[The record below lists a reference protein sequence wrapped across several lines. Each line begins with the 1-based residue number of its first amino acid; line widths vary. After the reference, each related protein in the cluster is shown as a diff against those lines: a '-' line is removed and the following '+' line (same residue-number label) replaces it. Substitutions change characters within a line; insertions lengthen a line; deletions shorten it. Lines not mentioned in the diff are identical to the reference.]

1 MYYIYWAIMNI
12 LTIFIFIL
20 IIILSYAVYKLMTKT
35 TTNVSGFSDAS
46 KSLSVPCAKFG
57 SSQNYGYSVWIYID
71 SWQNTVP
78 SANND
83 TNLKKNILTRCVGT
97 AAAFNLYLDNAQNN
111 LKLLMSNNTKSCD
124 IKNIKLQKWVNITMS
139 VYGNTVDLY
148 LDGKLVRT
156 CVLTAIPIQL
166 KNEDTLYV
174 GGAYTKSTTACNG
187 ASDGD
192 LRGYIS
198 NVVYKSAY
206 FTPEEAWNIYS
217 AGYSGAGMFDFV
229 NRYKLSFSVIK
240 DDQTLGQVTI

>member
-1 MYYIYWAIMNI
+1 
-12 LTIFIFIL
+12 
-20 IIILSYAVYKLMTKT
+20 MTKT

-46 KSLSVPCAKFG
+46 KSLSVPCSNFG
-57 SSQNYGYSVWIYID
+57 LSQNYGYSVWIYVD
-71 SWQNTVP
+71 SWKNT
-78 SANND
+78 ATD
-83 TNLKKNILTRCVGT
+83 KEFKKNILTRCNGT
-97 AAAFNLYLDNAQNN
+97 TATSATVFNLYLDNAQNN
-111 LKLLMSNNTKSCD
+111 LKLKMSNNANMCE

-156 CVLTAIPIQL
+156 CVLNAIP
-166 KNEDTLYV
+166 NPPATTDTLFV
-174 GGAYTKSTTACNG
+174 GGASGCA

-198 NVVYKSAY
+198 NVVYKSDY

-229 NRYKLSFSVIK
+229 NRYKLNFSVIK
-240 DDQTLGQVTI
+240 DDQTLGQISF

>member
-1 MYYIYWAIMNI
+1 MNI

-20 IIILSYAVYKLMTKT
+20 VVILIYAVYKLMTKT

-46 KSLSVPCAKFG
+46 KSLSVPCSKFG
-57 SSQNYGYSVWIYID
+57 ANTNYGYSVWIYVD
-71 SWQNTVP
+71 SWITNSAP
-78 SANND
+78 SSLPSHD
-83 TNLKKNILTRCVGT
+83 LRKNILTRCVGS

-156 CVLTAIPIQL
+156 CVLTDIPIGP
-166 KNEDTLYV
+166 KIEDTLFV
-174 GGAYTKSTTACNG
+174 GGTIKSCA

-198 NVVYKSAY
+198 NVVYKSDY

-229 NRYKLSFSVIK
+229 NRYKLNFSIIK
-240 DDQTLGQVTI
+240 DDQTLGGVTI

>member
-1 MYYIYWAIMNI
+1 MNI

-20 IIILSYAVYKLMTKT
+20 VVILIYAVYKLMTKT

-57 SSQNYGYSVWIYID
+57 ANANYGYSVWIYVD
-71 SWQNTVP
+71 SWITP
-78 SANND
+78 SSE
-83 TNLKKNILTRCVGT
+83 TKLGKNILTRCVGS
-97 AAAFNLYLDNAQNN
+97 APVFNLYLDNAQNN
-111 LKLLMSNNTKSCD
+111 LKLLMSGTTKPCD

-156 CVLTAIPIQL
+156 CVLTAIPTIQPTI
-166 KNEDTLYV
+166 NDTLFV
-174 GGAYTKSTTACNG
+174 GGGIKACV

-198 NVVYKSAY
+198 NVVYKSDY

-229 NRYKLSFSVIK
+229 NRYKLNFSVIK

>member
-1 MYYIYWAIMNI
+1 MNI

-20 IIILSYAVYKLMTKT
+20 VVILIYAVYKLMTKT

-46 KSLSVPCAKFG
+46 KTLSVPCAKFG
-57 SSQNYGYSVWIYID
+57 ASTNYGYSVWIYVD
-71 SWQNTVP
+71 SWQNT
-78 SANND
+78 ATND
-83 TNLKKNILTRCVGT
+83 AISKKNILTRCVGT
-97 AAAFNLYLDNAQNN
+97 AAGTAPAFKLYLDNAQNN
-111 LKLLMSNNTKSCD
+111 LKLLMGNNTKSCD

-156 CVLTAIPIQL
+156 CVLTAMPLPL
-166 KNEDTLYV
+166 KTEDTLFV
-174 GGAYTKSTTACNG
+174 GGAYTETACSV

-198 NVVYKSAY
+198 NVVYKSDY

-229 NRYKLSFSVIK
+229 NRYKLNFSVIK

>member
-1 MYYIYWAIMNI
+1 MNI

-20 IIILSYAVYKLMTKT
+20 VIVLIYVVYKLMTKT

-57 SSQNYGYSVWIYID
+57 LSQNYGYSVWIYVD
-71 SWQNTVP
+71 SWQNTA
-78 SANND
+78 SGTD
-83 TNLKKNILTRCVGT
+83 FKKNILTRCNGT
-97 AAAFNLYLDNAQNN
+97 TGPVFNLYLDNAQNN
-111 LKLLMSNNTKSCD
+111 LKLQMSNNTDKICD

-156 CVLTAIPIQL
+156 CVLIKLPTTPTS
-166 KNEDTLYV
+166 EDTLFV
-174 GGAYTKSTTACNG
+174 GGATSKCTTQ
-187 ASDGD
+187 DGD
-192 LRGYIS
+192 LHGYIS
-198 NVVYKSAY
+198 NVVYKSDY
-206 FTPEEAWNIYS
+206 FTPEEAWDIYS

-229 NRYKLSFSVIK
+229 NRYKLNFSVIK

>member
-1 MYYIYWAIMNI
+1 
-12 LTIFIFIL
+12 L
-20 IIILSYAVYKLMTKT
+20 IYAVYKLMTKT

-57 SSQNYGYSVWIYID
+57 ANANYGYSVWIYVD
-71 SWQNTVP
+71 SWITP
-78 SANND
+78 SSE
-83 TNLKKNILTRCVGT
+83 TKLGKNILTRCVGS
-97 AAAFNLYLDNAQNN
+97 APAFNLYLDNAQNN
-111 LKLLMSNNTKSCD
+111 LKLLMSGTTKPCD

-156 CVLTAIPIQL
+156 CVLTAIPTIQPTI
-166 KNEDTLYV
+166 NDTLFV
-174 GGAYTKSTTACNG
+174 GGGIKACV

-198 NVVYKSAY
+198 NVVYKSDY

-229 NRYKLSFSVIK
+229 NRYKLNFSVIK

>member
-1 MYYIYWAIMNI
+1 MNI

-20 IIILSYAVYKLMTKT
+20 VVILIYAVYKLMTKT

-57 SSQNYGYSVWIYID
+57 ANTNYGYSVWIYVD
-71 SWQNTVP
+71 SWITSSSDTV
-78 SANND
+78 
-83 TNLKKNILTRCVGT
+83 LKKNILTRCVGN
-97 AAAFNLYLDNAQNN
+97 APAFNLYLDNAQNN

-156 CVLTAIPIQL
+156 CVLTDIPNGPKI
-166 KNEDTLYV
+166 EDTLFV
-174 GGAYTKSTTACNG
+174 GGAYTITKGACKG
-187 ASDGD
+187 DSEGD

-198 NVVYKSAY
+198 NVVYKSDY

-229 NRYKLSFSVIK
+229 NRYKLNFSVIK
-240 DDQTLGQVTI
+240 DDQTLGGVTIG

>member
-1 MYYIYWAIMNI
+1 MNI

-20 IIILSYAVYKLMTKT
+20 IVILIYAVYKLMTKS

-46 KSLSVPCAKFG
+46 KSLTVPCAKFG
-57 SSQNYGYSVWIYID
+57 ASANYGYSVWIYVD
-71 SWQNTVP
+71 SWQNTVA
-78 SANND
+78 SSNE
-83 TNLKKNILTRCVGT
+83 TLLKKNILTRCVGT
-97 AAAFNLYLDNAQNN
+97 APAFNLYLDNAQNN

-124 IKNIKLQKWVNITMS
+124 IKNIKIQKWVNITMS

-156 CVLTAIPIQL
+156 CVLTAMPIPLRI
-166 KNEDTLYV
+166 EDTLFV
-174 GGAYTKSTTACNG
+174 GGAYTKSPNACTI

-198 NVVYKSAY
+198 NVVYKSDY

-217 AGYSGAGMFDFV
+217 AGYSGAGTFDFV
-229 NRYKLSFSVIK
+229 NRYKLNFSVIK

>member
-1 MYYIYWAIMNI
+1 MNI

-20 IIILSYAVYKLMTKT
+20 VIILIYAVYKLMTKP

-46 KSLSVPCAKFG
+46 KSLSVPCSKFG
-57 SSQNYGYSVWIYID
+57 ANTSYGYSVWIYVD
-71 SWQNTVP
+71 LWQNTAVGTDP
-78 SANND
+78 
-83 TNLKKNILTRCVGT
+83 TLKKNILTRCNGT
-97 AAAFNLYLDNAQNN
+97 APVFNLYLDNAQNN
-111 LKLLMSNNTKSCD
+111 LKLLMSGTTKPCD

-156 CVLTAIPIQL
+156 CVLTAIPTPAPAIS
-166 KNEDTLYV
+166 DTLFV
-174 GGAYTKSTTACNG
+174 GGGIKSCVT
-187 ASDGD
+187 SDGD

-198 NVVYKSAY
+198 NVVYKSDY

-229 NRYKLSFSVIK
+229 NRYKLNFSVIK

>member
-1 MYYIYWAIMNI
+1 MNI
-12 LTIFIFIL
+12 LTVFIFIL
-20 IIILSYAVYKLMTKT
+20 IVILIYAVFKLMTKT

-57 SSQNYGYSVWIYID
+57 ASANYGYSVWIYVD
-71 SWQNTVP
+71 SWQNTG
-78 SANND
+78 SD
-83 TNLKKNILTRCVGT
+83 TVLKKNILTRCVGN

-166 KNEDTLYV
+166 KTEDTLFV
-174 GGAYTKSTTACNG
+174 GGAYTKSTTVCKG
-187 ASDGD
+187 DSDGD

-198 NVVYKSAY
+198 NVVYKSDY

>member
-1 MYYIYWAIMNI
+1 MNI

-20 IIILSYAVYKLMTKT
+20 VVILIYAVYKLMTKT

-57 SSQNYGYSVWIYID
+57 ANTNYGYSVWIYVD
-71 SWQNTVP
+71 SWITSSSDAV
-78 SANND
+78 
-83 TNLKKNILTRCVGT
+83 LKKNILTRCVGP
-97 AAAFNLYLDNAQNN
+97 APAFNLYLDNAQNN

-156 CVLTAIPIQL
+156 CVLTAMPTIQPTI
-166 KNEDTLYV
+166 NDTLFV
-174 GGAYTKSTTACNG
+174 GGAYTITNG
-187 ASDGD
+187 ACKGDSEGD

-198 NVVYKSAY
+198 NVVYKSDY

-229 NRYKLSFSVIK
+229 NRYKLNFSVIK
-240 DDQTLGQVTI
+240 DDQTLGGVTI

>member
-1 MYYIYWAIMNI
+1 MNI

-20 IIILSYAVYKLMTKT
+20 VVILIYAVYKLMTKT

-57 SSQNYGYSVWIYID
+57 ANANYGYSVWIYVD
-71 SWQNTVP
+71 SWITP
-78 SANND
+78 SSE
-83 TNLKKNILTRCVGT
+83 TKLGKNILTRCVGS
-97 AAAFNLYLDNAQNN
+97 APAFNLYLDNAQNN
-111 LKLLMSNNTKSCD
+111 LKLLMSGTTKPCD

-156 CVLTAIPIQL
+156 CVLTAIPTIQPTI
-166 KNEDTLYV
+166 NDTLFV
-174 GGAYTKSTTACNG
+174 GGGIKACV

-198 NVVYKSAY
+198 NVVYKSDY

-229 NRYKLSFSVIK
+229 NRYKLNFSVIK

>member
-1 MYYIYWAIMNI
+1 MNI
-12 LTIFIFIL
+12 LNIFIILLIL
-20 IIILSYAVYKLMTKT
+20 ILCYVVYKLMTKT

-46 KSLSVPCAKFG
+46 KSLSVPCSKFG
-57 SSQNYGYSVWIYID
+57 ANANYGYSVWIYVD
-71 SWQNTVP
+71 LWQNTATGTDP
-78 SANND
+78 P
-83 TNLKKNILTRCVGT
+83 LKKNILTRCGT
-97 AAAFNLYLDNAQNN
+97 SAPVFNLYLDNAQNN
-111 LKLLMSNNTKSCD
+111 LKLKMNNNAKPCD

-156 CVLTAIPIQL
+156 CVLTKLPTIQPTI
-166 KNEDTLYV
+166 NDTLFV
-174 GGAYTKSTTACNG
+174 GGTTACKG
-187 ASDGD
+187 DSEGD

-198 NVVYKSAY
+198 NVVYKSDY

-229 NRYKLSFSVIK
+229 NRYKLNFSVIK

>member
-12 LTIFIFIL
+12 LTIFIIIL
-20 IIILSYAVYKLMTKT
+20 ILILSYAVYKLITKT
-35 TTNVSGFSDAS
+35 TTNVSAFSDAS
-46 KSLSVPCAKFG
+46 KTLSVPCAKFG
-57 SSQNYGYSVWIYID
+57 ASTNYGYSVWIYVD
-71 SWQNTVP
+71 SWQNTVDP
-78 SANND
+78 TKNS
-83 TNLKKNILTRCVGT
+83 THLKKNILTRCVGS

-111 LKLLMSNNTKSCD
+111 LKLLMSNNAKSCD
-124 IKNIKLQKWVNITMS
+124 VKNIKLQKWVNITMS

-156 CVLTAIPIQL
+156 CVLTLPPTQL
-166 KNEDTLYV
+166 RNEDMLFV
-174 GGAYTKSTTACNG
+174 GGAYNLSAPCT

-198 NVVYKSAY
+198 NVVYKSSY

-240 DDQTLGQVTI
+240 DDQTLGQLTV

>member
-1 MYYIYWAIMNI
+1 MNI

-20 IIILSYAVYKLMTKT
+20 VIILIYAVYKLMTKT

-46 KSLSVPCAKFG
+46 KPLSVPVANFDVGKNAN
-57 SSQNYGYSVWIYID
+57 NYGYSVWIYVD
-71 SWQNTVP
+71 SWIT
-78 SANND
+78 SASASSVASD
-83 TNLKKNILTRCVGT
+83 NLKKNILTRCVGS

-111 LKLLMSNNTKSCD
+111 LKLLMHGTTNPCN

-156 CVLTAIPIQL
+156 CVLTAIPITPTSA
-166 KNEDTLYV
+166 DTLFV
-174 GGAYTKSTTACNG
+174 GGAITSCKAT
-187 ASDGD
+187 DGD

-198 NVVYKSAY
+198 NVVYKSDY

-229 NRYKLSFSVIK
+229 NRYKLNFSIIK
-240 DDQTLGQVTI
+240 DNQTVGEVVF

>member
-1 MYYIYWAIMNI
+1 MNI

-20 IIILSYAVYKLMTKT
+20 IIILIYAVIKLMTKT

-46 KSLSVPCAKFG
+46 KPLSVPCSNFG
-57 SSQNYGYSVWIYID
+57 LSQNYGYSVWIYVD
-71 SWQNTVP
+71 SWKNT
-78 SANND
+78 AATD
-83 TNLKKNILTRCVGT
+83 TEIKKNILTRCNGNTVV
-97 AAAFNLYLDNAQNN
+97 FNLYLDNAQNN
-111 LKLLMSNNTKSCD
+111 LKLKMNNNAKPCD

-156 CVLTAIPIQL
+156 CVLNAIPVAPVS
-166 KNEDTLYV
+166 NDTLFV
-174 GGAYTKSTTACNG
+174 GGGDIKGCS

-198 NVVYKSAY
+198 NVVYKPDY

-229 NRYKLSFSVIK
+229 NRYKLNFSVIK
-240 DDQTLGQVTI
+240 DDQTLGQISF

>member
-1 MYYIYWAIMNI
+1 MNI

-20 IIILSYAVYKLMTKT
+20 VIILIYAVYKLMTKT
-35 TTNVSGFSDAS
+35 TTSVSGFSDAS

-57 SSQNYGYSVWIYID
+57 ANASYGYSVWIYVD
-71 SWQNTVP
+71 SWIT
-78 SANND
+78 SSSD
-83 TNLKKNILTRCVGT
+83 TKLGKNILTRCVGS
-97 AAAFNLYLDNAQNN
+97 APAFNLYLDNAQNN
-111 LKLLMSNNTKSCD
+111 LKLLMNNNTKSCD

-139 VYGNTVDLY
+139 IYGNTVDLY

-156 CVLTAIPIQL
+156 CVLTAMPTIQPTI
-166 KNEDTLYV
+166 NDTLFV
-174 GGAYTKSTTACNG
+174 GGAYTKGACSG
-187 ASDGD
+187 DSGD

-198 NVVYKSAY
+198 NVVYKSNY

-229 NRYKLSFSVIK
+229 NRYKLNFSVIK

>member
-1 MYYIYWAIMNI
+1 MNI

-20 IIILSYAVYKLMTKT
+20 VVILIYAVYKLMTKT

-57 SSQNYGYSVWIYID
+57 ANASYGYSVWIYVD
-71 SWQNTVP
+71 SWQNTVET
-78 SANND
+78 AKLD
-83 TNLKKNILTRCVGT
+83 TVLKKNILTRCVGP
-97 AAAFNLYLDNAQNN
+97 APAFNLYLDNAQNN

-156 CVLTAIPIQL
+156 CVLTDIPNGPTI
-166 KNEDTLYV
+166 NDTLFV
-174 GGAYTKSTTACNG
+174 GGAYTKGACKG
-187 ASDGD
+187 DSPGD

-198 NVVYKSAY
+198 NVVYKSDY

-229 NRYKLSFSVIK
+229 NRYKLNFSVIK

>member
-1 MYYIYWAIMNI
+1 MNI

-20 IIILSYAVYKLMTKT
+20 VIVLIFVVYKLMTKT

-57 SSQNYGYSVWIYID
+57 LSQNYGYSVWIYVD
-71 SWQNTVP
+71 SWQNT
-78 SANND
+78 ATD
-83 TNLKKNILTRCVGT
+83 KEFKKNILTRCGT
-97 AAAFNLYLDNAQNN
+97 DPVFNLYLDNAQNN
-111 LKLLMSNNTKSCD
+111 LKLQMSNNDKICD

-156 CVLTAIPIQL
+156 CVLTKLPTTP
-166 KNEDTLYV
+166 KSEDTLFV
-174 GGAYTKSTTACNG
+174 GGATSRCTTKE
-187 ASDGD
+187 GD

-198 NVVYKSAY
+198 NVVYKSDY
-206 FTPEEAWNIYS
+206 FTPEEAWDIYS

-229 NRYKLSFSVIK
+229 NRYKLNFSVIK
-240 DDQTLGQVTI
+240 DDQTLGQISFG

>member
-1 MYYIYWAIMNI
+1 MNI

-20 IIILSYAVYKLMTKT
+20 IIILIYAVIKLMTKT

-46 KSLSVPCAKFG
+46 KPLSVPCAKFG
-57 SSQNYGYSVWIYID
+57 LSQNYGYSVWIYVD
-71 SWQNTVP
+71 SWQNT
-78 SANND
+78 ATD
-83 TNLKKNILTRCVGT
+83 KEFKKNILTRCGT
-97 AAAFNLYLDNAQNN
+97 DPVFNLYLDNAQNN
-111 LKLLMSNNTKSCD
+111 LKLQMSNNTDKICD

-156 CVLTAIPIQL
+156 CVLTSTPKPPATT
-166 KNEDTLYV
+166 DTLFV
-174 GGAYTKSTTACNG
+174 GGASGCA

-198 NVVYKSAY
+198 NVVYKPDY

-229 NRYKLSFSVIK
+229 NRYKLNFSVIK
-240 DDQTLGQVTI
+240 DDQTLGQISFG

>member
-1 MYYIYWAIMNI
+1 MNI

-20 IIILSYAVYKLMTKT
+20 VVILIYAVYKLMTKT

-57 SSQNYGYSVWIYID
+57 ANASYGYSVWIYVD
-71 SWQNTVP
+71 SWIT
-78 SANND
+78 SSSD
-83 TNLKKNILTRCVGT
+83 TKLGKNILTRCVGS
-97 AAAFNLYLDNAQNN
+97 APAFNLYLDNAQNN

-156 CVLTAIPIQL
+156 CVLTAMPIGPTI
-166 KNEDTLYV
+166 NDTLFV
-174 GGAYTKSTTACNG
+174 GGAYTKSTTVCNG
-187 ASDGD
+187 DSPGD

-198 NVVYKSAY
+198 NVVYKSDY

-229 NRYKLSFSVIK
+229 NRYKLNFSVIK

>member
-1 MYYIYWAIMNI
+1 MNI

-20 IIILSYAVYKLMTKT
+20 VVILIYAVYKLMTKT

-57 SSQNYGYSVWIYID
+57 ANASYGYSVWIYVD
-71 SWQNTVP
+71 SWITSSSDTV
-78 SANND
+78 
-83 TNLKKNILTRCVGT
+83 LKKNILTRCVGP
-97 AAAFNLYLDNAQNN
+97 APAFNLYLDNAQNN

-156 CVLTAIPIQL
+156 CVLTAMPTIQPTI
-166 KNEDTLYV
+166 NDTLFV
-174 GGAYTKSTTACNG
+174 GGAYTKSTTCKG
-187 ASDGD
+187 DSEGD

-198 NVVYKSAY
+198 NVVYKSDY

-229 NRYKLSFSVIK
+229 NRYKLNFSVIK

>member
-1 MYYIYWAIMNI
+1 MNI

-20 IIILSYAVYKLMTKT
+20 VIILIYAVYKLMTKI

-46 KSLSVPCAKFG
+46 KSLSVPCSKFG
-57 SSQNYGYSVWIYID
+57 ANTSYGYSVWIYVD
-71 SWQNTVP
+71 SWITSNSETI
-78 SANND
+78 
-83 TNLKKNILTRCVGT
+83 LGKNILTRCGT
-97 AAAFNLYLDNAQNN
+97 SAPVFNLYLDNAQNN
-111 LKLLMSNNTKSCD
+111 LKLRMSGTTTTKTCD

-156 CVLTAIPIQL
+156 CVLTAIPTPAIS
-166 KNEDTLYV
+166 DTLFV
-174 GGAYTKSTTACNG
+174 GGAYTISTTTCKG
-187 ASDGD
+187 DSEGD

-198 NVVYKSAY
+198 NVVYKSDY

-229 NRYKLSFSVIK
+229 NRYKLNFSVIK

>member
-1 MYYIYWAIMNI
+1 MNI

-20 IIILSYAVYKLMTKT
+20 VVILIYAVYKLMTKT

-57 SSQNYGYSVWIYID
+57 ANASYGYSVWIYVD
-71 SWQNTVP
+71 SWQNTVET
-78 SANND
+78 AKLD
-83 TNLKKNILTRCVGT
+83 TVLKKNILTRCVGP
-97 AAAFNLYLDNAQNN
+97 APAFNLYLDNAQNN

-156 CVLTAIPIQL
+156 CVLTAIPTIQPTD
-166 KNEDTLYV
+166 KDTLFV
-174 GGAYTKSTTACNG
+174 GGAYTKGACNG
-187 ASDGD
+187 DSGD

-198 NVVYKSAY
+198 NVVYKSDY

-229 NRYKLSFSVIK
+229 NRYKLNFSVIK